1 MTRPY
6 LEHYRSNPDDDAN
19 IAEEL
24 LKVFYGRRDHSI
36 EQVSDE
42 ELLQLAAIHASLSQ
56 AQSLRE
62 LLERRQ

>member
-1 MTRPY
+1 MTNPY
-6 LEHYRSNPDDDAN
+6 LQTYSSNPDDDAI
-19 IAEEL
+19 IA
-24 LKVFYGRRDHSI
+24 
-36 EQVSDE
+36 E

>member
-6 LEHYRSNPDDDAN
+6 LENYSSNPDDD
-19 IAEEL
+19 
-24 LKVFYGRRDHSI
+24 
-36 EQVSDE
+36 
-42 ELLQLAAIHASLSQ
+42 AIHASLSQ